1 MDYKTA
7 RSLALMDVKQVY
19 SQLEQG
25 VIKYNNYKTKV
36 KNIMRKYGSKYKDID
51 DLITYADINDKR
63 YYIQC
68 FVAGDFDFEFCIDIN
83 VVDFK
88 YEDINNIDEI
98 LEASYTTK
106 CFASCIHNKLVENF
120 S

>member
-7 RSLALMDVKQVY
+7 RSYALMDVKQIY
-19 SQLEQG
+19 QQLERG
-25 VIKYNNYKTKV
+25 ELKYKSYKTKV
-36 KNIMRKYGSKYKDID
+36 KNIMRKYGSRYKDIG
-51 DLITYADINDKR
+51 DLLTYTDIDDKR

-68 FVAGDFDFEFCIDIN
+68 FVAGDFDFEFIIN
-83 VVDFK
+83 VDVVDFK
-88 YEDINNIDEI
+88 YEEVNNIDEI
-98 LEASYTTK
+98 QEASYTTR